1 MWSSLRLR
9 NFWGV
14 ILGLWVLPQECHKSL
29 MVTILMA
36 LEGRGKEWAL

>member
-14 ILGLWVLPQECHKSL
+14 TLGLWVLPQERHKSL

-36 LEGRGKEWAL
+36 LAGGGEE